1 MATDLKSPPAT
12 FKSKIWKHF
21 GFRQEDKDGKVVTEF
36 TTCRHCDMNVSY
48 KCGNTTNM
56 ATHLKRH
63 HKDIYESLSHELS
76 RKKEKTTTQESSNTS
91 CTTGQLRL
99 QDVLH
104 KRMTFSS
111 PRAVAITKSIGQF
124 IAVDMRPFSV
134 VETSGFKHMINTLEP
149 KYSIPSRAHF
159 SEKIIPE
166 IYSESVNRVKNE
178 LSQAD
183 FIALTTDGWT
193 SKATQSYNTTRPLFE
208 SHTAENLADVL
219 QETVKEWK
227 LKRTVKVEEVLS
239 DKRIAV
245 ATDNA
250 SNIVKG
256 VNLAGFEPHI
266 RCFAHCLNLAAHK
279 AMQINSVSRLLG
291 RMRRIVTFF
300 HSSST
305 ATKKL
310 KDKQKALNLPAK
322 RLVQD
327 VKTRW
332 NSSFDMM
339 STFLEQ
345 QPAVYATLTEK
356 DIKKN
361 LKEVVTLSDTDI
373 SLAEEL
379 VDVLKPLKTITTIM
393 CEEKSPTISLVHLM
407 KERLLRQLREN
418 ESDSGLAAHVK
429 TEIRNDIESR
439 YSDPDIIRWLE
450 MCCALDPRFKTLPY
464 HDQVEANR
472 VYGNLVDM
480 MTESEEEVFL
490 HDLIVEYLLNLAN

>member
-1 MATDLKSPPAT
+1 
-12 FKSKIWKHF
+12 
-21 GFRQEDKDGKVVTEF
+21 
-36 TTCRHCDMNVSY
+36 
-48 KCGNTTNM
+48 
-56 ATHLKRH
+56 
-63 HKDIYESLSHELS
+63 
-76 RKKEKTTTQESSNTS
+76 
-91 CTTGQLRL
+91 
-99 QDVLH
+99 
-104 KRMTFSS
+104 
-111 PRAVAITKSIGQF
+111 
-124 IAVDMRPFSV
+124 
-134 VETSGFKHMINTLEP
+134 
-149 KYSIPSRAHF
+149 
-159 SEKIIPE
+159 
-166 IYSESVNRVKNE
+166 
-178 LSQAD
+178 
-183 FIALTTDGWT
+183 
-193 SKATQSYNTTRPLFE
+193 
-208 SHTAENLADVL
+208 
-219 QETVKEWK
+219 
-227 LKRTVKVEEVLS
+227 
-239 DKRIAV
+239 
-245 ATDNA
+245 
-250 SNIVKG
+250 
-256 VNLAGFEPHI
+256 
-266 RCFAHCLNLAAHK
+266 
-279 AMQINSVSRLLG
+279 MQISSVSRLLG

-418 ESDSGLAAHVK
+418 ESDSGLAAQVK

-480 MTESEEEVFL
+480 MTESEEEFSAYSDV
-490 HDLIVEYLLNLAN
+490 